1 MSHRVRRSEVVKMLC
16 AIPPDV
22 RAWVEA
28 KAAHNLMP
36 MNAVVVAAL
45 RGQMAAERHQDR
57 AESAAEVR

>member
-1 MSHRVRRSEVVKMLC
+1 MSHRVRGSEVVKMLC

-45 RGQMAAERHQDR
+45 RGQMDAERQERGADHD
-57 AESAAEVR
+57 

>member
-1 MSHRVRRSEVVKMLC
+1 MLC